1 MIRAEVEAKA
11 PGRAV
16 VFDTSSAT
24 RRVKRYWLPIA
35 GAGLVAAWVVV
46 MVLGPAI
53 VPYSPTAVDLTAR
66 LQPPSATHPFGTD
79 DLGRDVFSRVLMGA
93 RLSLPT
99 GFAVVLVGG
108 SLGILIGAL
117 AAYVGGKVEEV
128 LMRTADLV
136 LAFPPLILAMA
147 IAAARGVGVGN
158 AVLSLIIIWWPQYA
172 RLSRSLILVQRDQEY
187 VQAAHALGQG
197 SVRTLLRHILPNT
210 GGPIVTLLTLDVG
223 NAIITFSSL
232 SFLGLGAVPPTPEW
246 GAMVSAGRL
255 LIAQWWVSGMP
266 GLAIL
271 SVVLAFNF
279 LGDGLRDWLDPRAR
293 QR

>member
-1 MIRAEVEAKA
+1 MIQAEAQA
-11 PGRAV
+11 PTAPAAFVLGH
-16 VFDTSSAT
+16 AT
-24 RRVKRYWLPIA
+24 RRLKRYWLPIL
-35 GAGLVAAWVVV
+35 GATIVAAWAAVV
-46 MVLGPAI
+46 VLGPA
-53 VPYSPTAVDLTAR
+53 VAPYQPTAVDLSVR
-66 LQPPSATHPFGTD
+66 LRSPSAAHLFGTD
-79 DLGRDVFSRVLMGA
+79 DLGRDVFSRVLLGA
-93 RLSLPT
+93 RSSLPI
-99 GFAVVLVGG
+99 GLAVVVIGGAVGIG
-108 SLGILIGAL
+108 IGAV
-117 AAYVGGKVEEV
+117 AAYAGGKTEEV
-128 LMRTADLV
+128 LMRIADVV

-147 IAAARGVGVGN
+147 ISAARGVGVGN
-158 AVLSLIIIWWPQYA
+158 AVLSLVLIWWPQYA

-187 VQAAHALGQG
+187 VQAARALGHG
-197 SVRTLLRHILPNT
+197 PARTLVRHILPNT
-210 GGPIVTLLTLDVG
+210 AGPMVALLTLDVG

-255 LIAQWWVSGMP
+255 LITQWWVSGMP

>member
-1 MIRAEVEAKA
+1 MIQADVQAPALPMVLVENHAK
-11 PGRAV
+11 
-16 VFDTSSAT
+16 
-24 RRVKRYWLPIA
+24 RRLKRYWLPIL
-35 GAGLVAAWVVV
+35 GAAIVAVWAVVI
-46 MVLGPAI
+46 VLGPAI
-53 VPYSPTAVDLTAR
+53 IPYGPTAVDLTAR
-66 LQPPSATHPFGTD
+66 LQSPSATHPFGTD
-79 DLGRDVFSRVLMGA
+79 DLGRDVFSRVLLGA

-99 GFAVVLVGG
+99 GLAVVLIGG
-108 SLGILIGAL
+108 FLGIGIGGV
-117 AAYVGGKVEEV
+117 AAYAGGKVEEG
-128 LMRTADLV
+128 LMRTADIV

-147 IAAARGVGVGN
+147 IAAARGAGVGN
-158 AVLSLIIIWWPQYA
+158 AVLSLVAIWWPQYA

-197 SVRTLLRHILPNT
+197 AAGTLLRHILPNT
-210 GGPIVTLLTLDVG
+210 AGPIVTLLTLDVG

-246 GAMVSAGRL
+246 GAMVAAGRL
-255 LIAQWWVSGMP
+255 LINQWWVSGMP

-279 LGDGLRDWLDPRAR
+279 LGDGLRDWLDPRTR

>member
-1 MIRAEVEAKA
+1 MIQAEAQAPTFPGAFDFGHAK
-11 PGRAV
+11 
-16 VFDTSSAT
+16 
-24 RRVKRYWLPIA
+24 RRFKRYLLPIL
-35 GAGLVAAWVVV
+35 GAAIVAAWAVVV
-46 MVLGPAI
+46 LVGPAI
-53 VPYSPTAVDLTAR
+53 APYPATAVDLTAR
-66 LQPPSATHPFGTD
+66 LQPPSAAHLFGTD
-79 DLGRDVFSRVLMGA
+79 DLGRDVFSRVLLGA
-93 RLSLPT
+93 RLSLPI
-99 GFAVVLVGG
+99 GLAVVLIGG
-108 SLGILIGAL
+108 AAGIGIGAV
-117 AAYVGGKVEEV
+117 AAYAGGKTEEV
-128 LMRTADLV
+128 LMRTADVV

-158 AVLSLIIIWWPQYA
+158 AVLSLVLIWWPQYA

-187 VQAAHALGQG
+187 VQAARALGHG
-197 SVRTLLRHILPNT
+197 PSRTLLRHILPNT
-210 GGPIVTLLTLDVG
+210 AGPLVALLTLDVG

-255 LIAQWWVSGMP
+255 LITQWWISGMP

-279 LGDGLRDWLDPRAR
+279 LGDGLRDWLDPRTR

>member
-1 MIRAEVEAKA
+1 MIQAEAQAPTFPGAFDFGHAK
-11 PGRAV
+11 
-16 VFDTSSAT
+16 
-24 RRVKRYWLPIA
+24 RRFKRYALPML
-35 GAGLVAAWVVV
+35 GAVIVAAWAVVV
-46 MVLGPAI
+46 LLGPAI
-53 VPYSPTAVDLTAR
+53 APYPPTAVDLTAR
-66 LQPPSATHPFGTD
+66 LQPPSAAHPFGTD
-79 DLGRDVFSRVLMGA
+79 DLGRDVFSRVLLGA
-93 RLSLPT
+93 RLSLPI
-99 GFAVVLVGG
+99 GLAVVLIGG
-108 SLGILIGAL
+108 AAGIGIGAV
-117 AAYVGGKVEEV
+117 AAYTGGKTEEV
-128 LMRTADLV
+128 LMRTADVV

-158 AVLSLIIIWWPQYA
+158 AVLSLVLIWWPQYA

-187 VQAAHALGQG
+187 VQAARALGHG
-197 SVRTLLRHILPNT
+197 PSRTLLRHILPNT
-210 GGPIVTLLTLDVG
+210 AGPMVALLTLDVG

-255 LIAQWWVSGMP
+255 LITQWWISGMP

-279 LGDGLRDWLDPRAR
+279 LGDGLRDWLDPRTR

>member
-1 MIRAEVEAKA
+1 MSTAERAMPRLPA
-11 PGRAV
+11 AV
-16 VFDTSSAT
+16 VDSHA
-24 RRVKRYWLPIA
+24 RRRFRRYWLPIVG
-35 GAGLVAAWVVV
+35 GAIVAAWAAVVAI
-46 MVLGPAI
+46 GPTVA
-53 VPYSPTAVDLTAR
+53 PYGPTAVDLTAR
-66 LQPPSATHPFGTD
+66 LQPPSTAHLFGTD
-79 DLGRDVFSRVLMGA
+79 ELGRDVFSRVLLGA
-93 RLSLPT
+93 RLSLPI
-99 GFAVVLVGG
+99 GFAVVLIGGALGIAVGG
-108 SLGILIGAL
+108 V
-117 AAYVGGKVEEV
+117 AAYAGGTLEEG
-128 LMRTADLV
+128 LMRTADVV

-158 AVLSLIIIWWPQYA
+158 AMLSLVMIWWPQYA

-187 VQAAHALGQG
+187 VQAARALGHG
-197 SVRTLLRHILPNT
+197 PVRTLVGHILPNT
-210 GGPIVTLLTLDVG
+210 AGPIVALLTLDVG

-279 LGDGLRDWLDPRAR
+279 LGDGLRDWLDPRTR

>member
-1 MIRAEVEAKA
+1 MSQAKA
-11 PGRAV
+11 EAPAVPMAPVGGRI
-16 VFDTSSAT
+16 
-24 RRVKRYWLPIA
+24 RWRLRRYWLPSVGAAIIA
-35 GAGLVAAWVVV
+35 VWGIVIT
-46 MVLGPAI
+46 LGPSIA
-53 VPYSPTAVDLTAR
+53 PYGVNEVDLTAR
-66 LQPPSATHPFGTD
+66 LLPPSSIHLFGTD
-79 DLGRDVFSRVLMGA
+79 DLGRDVFSRVLLGA

-99 GFAVVLVGG
+99 GIAVVLIGG
-108 SLGILIGAL
+108 FLGIGIGGV
-117 AAYVGGKVEEV
+117 AAYAGGKTEEI
-128 LMRTADLV
+128 LMRIADVV

-158 AVLSLIIIWWPQYA
+158 AVLSLVAIWWPPYA
-172 RLSRSLILVQRDQEY
+172 RLSRSLILVQRSQEY
-187 VQAAHALGQG
+187 VQAAHALGHG
-197 SVRTLLRHILPNT
+197 PVRTLVRHIFPNAA
-210 GGPIVTLLTLDVG
+210 GPMIALLTLDVG

-255 LIAQWWVSGMP
+255 LINQWWVSAMP
-266 GLAIL
+266 GFAIL

>member
-1 MIRAEVEAKA
+1 MIQAEAQAPTA
-11 PGRAV
+11 PGAFV
-16 VFDTSSAT
+16 LGHAT
-24 RRVKRYWLPIA
+24 RRLKRYWLPIL
-35 GAGLVAAWVVV
+35 GATIVAAWAAVV
-46 MVLGPAI
+46 VLGPA
-53 VPYSPTAVDLTAR
+53 VAPYQPTAVDLSVR
-66 LQPPSATHPFGTD
+66 LRSPSMAHLFGTD
-79 DLGRDVFSRVLMGA
+79 DLGRDVFSRVLLGA
-93 RLSLPT
+93 RLSLPI
-99 GFAVVLVGG
+99 GLAVVVIGGAVGIG
-108 SLGILIGAL
+108 IGAV
-117 AAYVGGKVEEV
+117 AAYAGGKTEEV
-128 LMRTADLV
+128 LMRIADVV

-147 IAAARGVGVGN
+147 ISAARGVGVGN
-158 AVLSLIIIWWPQYA
+158 AVLSLVLIWWPQYA

-187 VQAAHALGQG
+187 VQAARALGHG
-197 SVRTLLRHILPNT
+197 PARTLVRHILPNT
-210 GGPIVTLLTLDVG
+210 AGPMVALLTLDVG

>member
-1 MIRAEVEAKA
+1 MIQAEAQA
-11 PGRAV
+11 PAFPGLFA
-16 VFDTSSAT
+16 FGHA
-24 RRVKRYWLPIA
+24 RRRFRRYALPLL
-35 GAGLVAAWVVV
+35 GAAIVAAWAVVV
-46 MVLGPAI
+46 LLGPAI
-53 VPYSPTAVDLTAR
+53 APYPVTAVDLTAR
-66 LQPPSATHPFGTD
+66 LQSPSAAHLFGTD
-79 DLGRDVFSRVLMGA
+79 DLGRDVFSRVLLGA
-93 RLSLPT
+93 RLSLPI
-99 GFAVVLVGG
+99 GLAVVLIGG
-108 SLGILIGAL
+108 AAGIGIGAV
-117 AAYVGGKVEEV
+117 AAYAGGKTEEV
-128 LMRTADLV
+128 LMRTADVV

-158 AVLSLIIIWWPQYA
+158 AVLSLVLIWWPQYA

-187 VQAAHALGQG
+187 VQAARALGHG
-197 SVRTLLRHILPNT
+197 PARILLRHILPNT
-210 GGPIVTLLTLDVG
+210 AGPLVALLTLDVG

>member
-1 MIRAEVEAKA
+1 MSQAKA
-11 PGRAV
+11 EAPAV
-16 VFDTSSAT
+16 PMLLVQGHV
-24 RRVKRYWLPIA
+24 RWRLRRYWLPAVGAAIIA
-35 GAGLVAAWVVV
+35 IWGIVIT
-46 MVLGPAI
+46 LGSSIA
-53 VPYSPTAVDLTAR
+53 PYGVNDVDLTAR
-66 LQPPSATHPFGTD
+66 LLPPSSIHLFGTD
-79 DLGRDVFSRVLMGA
+79 DLGRDVLSRVLLGA

-99 GFAVVLVGG
+99 GIAVVLIGG
-108 SLGILIGAL
+108 FLGIGIGGV
-117 AAYVGGKVEEV
+117 AAYAGGKTEEI
-128 LMRTADLV
+128 LMRIADVV

-158 AVLSLIIIWWPQYA
+158 AVLSLVAIWWPQYA

-187 VQAAHALGQG
+187 VQAAHALGHG
-197 SVRTLLRHILPNT
+197 PARTLVRHILPNAA
-210 GGPIVTLLTLDVG
+210 GPMIALLTLDVG

-255 LIAQWWVSGMP
+255 LINQWWVSAMP
-266 GLAIL
+266 GFAIL

>member
-1 MIRAEVEAKA
+1 MIQAEAQAPTFPGAFNFGHAKRRFKRYA
-11 PGRAV
+11 LPMLGAAIVTAWAV
-16 VFDTSSAT
+16 V
-24 RRVKRYWLPIA
+24 VL
-35 GAGLVAAWVVV
+35 
-46 MVLGPAI
+46 LGPAI
-53 VPYSPTAVDLTAR
+53 APYPPTAVDLTAR
-66 LQPPSATHPFGTD
+66 LQPPSAAHPFGTD
-79 DLGRDVFSRVLMGA
+79 DLGRDVFSRVLLGA
-93 RLSLPT
+93 RLSLPI
-99 GFAVVLVGG
+99 GLAVVLIGG
-108 SLGILIGAL
+108 AAGIGIGAV
-117 AAYVGGKVEEV
+117 AAYTGGKTEEV
-128 LMRTADLV
+128 LMRTADVV

-158 AVLSLIIIWWPQYA
+158 AVLSLVLIWWPQYA

-187 VQAAHALGQG
+187 VQAARALGHG
-197 SVRTLLRHILPNT
+197 PSRTLLRHILPNT
-210 GGPIVTLLTLDVG
+210 AGPILTLLTLDVG

-255 LIAQWWVSGMP
+255 LITQWWVSGMP

-279 LGDGLRDWLDPRAR
+279 LGDGLRDWLDPRTR

>member
-1 MIRAEVEAKA
+1 MIQAEAQAPALPVVAVESHA
-11 PGRAV
+11 
-16 VFDTSSAT
+16 
-24 RRVKRYWLPIA
+24 RRRLKRYWLPIL
-35 GAGLVAAWVVV
+35 GAAVVAAWAVVI
-46 MVLGPAI
+46 VLGPAI
-53 VPYSPTAVDLTAR
+53 APYGPTAVDLTAR
-66 LQPPSATHPFGTD
+66 LQPPSAAHLFGTD
-79 DLGRDVFSRVLMGA
+79 DLGRDVFSRVLLGA

-99 GFAVVLVGG
+99 GLAVVLIGG
-108 SLGILIGAL
+108 FLGIGVGAV
-117 AAYVGGKVEEV
+117 AAYAGGKVEEA
-128 LMRTADLV
+128 LMRTADVV

-158 AVLSLIIIWWPQYA
+158 AVLSLVAIWWPQYA

-187 VQAAHALGQG
+187 VHAARALGHG
-197 SVRTLLRHILPNT
+197 PARTLLRHILPNT
-210 GGPIVTLLTLDVG
+210 AGPIVALLTLDVG

-255 LIAQWWVSGMP
+255 LITQWWVSGMP

>member
-16 VFDTSSAT
+16 VFDTSSAM

-108 SLGILIGAL
+108 FVGILIGAV
-117 AAYVGGKVEEV
+117 AAYVGGQVEEV

>member
-1 MIRAEVEAKA
+1 MIGAEAQVAA
-11 PGRAV
+11 LPGA
-16 VFDTSSAT
+16 FAFGHA
-24 RRVKRYWLPIA
+24 RRRLRRYALPGL
-35 GAGLVAAWVVV
+35 GAAIVAAWAVVV
-46 MVLGPAI
+46 LLGPALA
-53 VPYSPTAVDLTAR
+53 PYPPTAVDLTAR
-66 LQPPSATHPFGTD
+66 LQPPSAAHLFGTD
-79 DLGRDVFSRVLMGA
+79 DLGRDVFSRVLLGA
-93 RLSLPT
+93 RLSLPI
-99 GFAVVLVGG
+99 GLAVVLVGG
-108 SLGILIGAL
+108 AAGIGIGAV
-117 AAYVGGKVEEV
+117 AAYAGGKTEEV
-128 LMRTADLV
+128 LMRIADVV

-158 AVLSLIIIWWPQYA
+158 AVLSLVLIWWPQYA

-187 VQAAHALGQG
+187 VQAARALGHG
-197 SVRTLLRHILPNT
+197 PARTLLRHILPNT
-210 GGPIVTLLTLDVG
+210 AGPMVALLTLDVG

-271 SVVLAFNF
+271 SVVLAFNY